1 MSEKFL
7 KKLKEINKSYY
18 TLADLSKIYPSR
30 KDSLKVLLSRLTK
43 KKKILRLKR
52 DVYILPEKFSEI
64 EKIANQIYFP
74 SYLSFESALSFFG
87 ILSQIPYSLI
97 FATYLKSKKITLL
110 DTLIEY
116 RQIKKELFF
125 GYFLKNGLYIA
136 SPEKALLDTLYFVSL
151 GKLKINLK
159 NIDFSKI
166 EKKKFFEYLN
176 KYPLKTKK
184 LVKEIF
190 KNFDF

>member
-7 KKLKEINKSYY
+7 KKLKEIGKSYY
-18 TLADLSKIYPSR
+18 TLADLSKIYPGK

-74 SYLSFESALSFFG
+74 SYLSFGSALSFFG
-87 ILSQIPYSLI
+87 VLSQIPYSLI
-97 FATYLKSKKITLL
+97 FATLLKPKKITLL
-110 DTLIEY
+110 DTSIEY

-125 GYFLKNGLYIA
+125 GYFLKNGLYLA
-136 SPEKALLDTLYFVSL
+136 FPEKALLDLLYFVSL

-166 EKKKFFEYLN
+166 KKKKLFRYLD
-176 KYPLKTKK
+176 KYPLKTKN

-190 KNFDF
+190 KD

>member
-7 KKLKEINKSYY
+7 KKLKEIGKSYY
-18 TLADLSKIYPSR
+18 TLADLSKIYPGE

-87 ILSQIPYSLI
+87 VLSQIPYSLI
-97 FATYLKSKKITLL
+97 FATLLKSKKITLL
-110 DTLIEY
+110 DTSIEY

-125 GYFLKNGLYIA
+125 GYFLKNGLYLA
-136 SPEKALLDTLYFVSL
+136 SPEKALLDLLYFVSL
-151 GKLKINLK
+151 GKLKTNSK

-166 EKKKFFEYLN
+166 RKKKLFKYLD
-176 KYPLKTKK
+176 KYPLKTKN

-190 KNFDF
+190 KNQN

>member
-7 KKLKEINKSYY
+7 KKLKEIGKSYY
-18 TLADLSKIYPSR
+18 TLADLSKIYPGK

-97 FATYLKSKKITLL
+97 FATFLKPKKITLL
-110 DTLIEY
+110 DTSIEY

-125 GYFLKNGLYIA
+125 GYFLKNGLYLA
-136 SPEKALLDTLYFVSL
+136 FPEKALLDLLYFVSL

-166 EKKKFFEYLN
+166 KKKKLFRYLD
-176 KYPLKTKK
+176 KYPLKTKN

-190 KNFDF
+190 KD

>member
-7 KKLKEINKSYY
+7 KKLKEIGKSYY
-18 TLADLSKIYPSR
+18 TLADLSKIYPGK

-87 ILSQIPYSLI
+87 VLSQIPYSLI
-97 FATYLKSKKITLL
+97 FATPLKPKKITLL

-125 GYFLKNGLYIA
+125 GYFLKDGLYLA
-136 SPEKALLDTLYFVSL
+136 FPEKALLDLLYFVSL

-166 EKKKFFEYLN
+166 KKKKLFRYLD
-176 KYPLKTKK
+176 KYPLKTKN

-190 KNFDF
+190 

>member
-7 KKLKEINKSYY
+7 KKLKEIGKSYY
-18 TLADLSKIYPSR
+18 TLADLSKIYPGK

-87 ILSQIPYSLI
+87 VLSQIPYSLI
-97 FATYLKSKKITLL
+97 FATLLKSKKITLL
-110 DTLIEY
+110 DTSIEY

-125 GYFLKNGLYIA
+125 GYFLKNGLYLA
-136 SPEKALLDTLYFVSL
+136 SPEKALLDLLYFVSL
-151 GKLKINLK
+151 GKLKTNSK

-166 EKKKFFEYLN
+166 RKKKLFKYLD
-176 KYPLKTKK
+176 KYPLKTKN

-190 KNFDF
+190 KNQN

>member
-7 KKLKEINKSYY
+7 KKLKEIGKSYY
-18 TLADLSKIYPSR
+18 TLADLSKIYPGK

-87 ILSQIPYSLI
+87 VLSQIPYSLI
-97 FATYLKSKKITLL
+97 FATLLKPKKITLL
-110 DTLIEY
+110 DTSIEY

-125 GYFLKNGLYIA
+125 GYFLKNGLYLA
-136 SPEKALLDTLYFVSL
+136 SPEKALLDLLYFVSL
-151 GKLKINLK
+151 GKLKTNSK

-166 EKKKFFEYLN
+166 RKKKLFKYLD
-176 KYPLKTKK
+176 KYPLKTKN

-190 KNFDF
+190 KNQN